1 MKKLAI
7 KIDVDTERGTRLGVP
22 NLVNLF
28 KDLELNATFLFALGP
43 DNTGRAITR
52 IFKPNFF
59 KKIQRTSVIA
69 NYGLKTLGNGLLWPA
84 PHISKKHSRL
94 LRSIYDYGF
103 EVGIHCY
110 DHIKWQ
116 DNLHKMTEAEV
127 RFEVNTSF
135 STFKNV
141 FGFSAKSMGSAG
153 WQANKY
159 SLAAYDDCNL
169 TYASDTRGDI
179 AFFPV
184 VGKKEFSTLQVPT
197 TLPTLDEFLGQPN
210 YTLESIRDH
219 FIDQIKEDKINIF
232 TVHAELEGM
241 KYLEW
246 FADFLKNCLDKKI
259 EIVPVRNIALDL
271 LKNRHKIP
279 KIQLV
284 NKEIFGRSGTVA
296 SHL

>member
-7 KIDVDTERGTRLGVP
+7 KVDVDTERGTKLGVP
-22 NLVNLF
+22 NLVNIF
-28 KDLELNATFLFALGP
+28 KDFGLKATFLFALGP
-43 DNTGRAITR
+43 DNTGRAIAR

-59 KKIQRTSVIA
+59 KKVKRTSVIA

-84 PHISKKHSRL
+84 PHISKKHSGL
-94 LRSIYDYGF
+94 LRSVHDYGF

-127 RFEVNTSF
+127 RSEVNVAFT
-135 STFKNV
+135 TFKNV

-169 TYASDTRGDI
+169 TYASDTRGSI
-179 AFFPV
+179 PFFPV
-184 VGKKEFSTLQVPT
+184 VGKREFNTLQVPS

-210 YTLESIRDH
+210 YNLENIKDY
-219 FIDQIKEDKINIF
+219 FISQIKEDQANVF
-232 TVHAELEGM
+232 TIHAELEGM
-241 KYLEW
+241 KYLNW
-246 FADFLKNCLDKKI
+246 FTDFIKSCLENNI
-259 EIVPVRNIALDL
+259 EIVPVRSIALEL